1 MIHDFHAICSSNWI
15 YYRWESQNDPDHEY
29 LDPNS
34 ESSDN
39 IKKVFKL
46 DGNLIKNDR
55 FLIKNLGKVI
65 EKSINPIT
73 KEYNSWVNN
82 TRVVSTNN
90 QLYWYLAIQDSFN
103 YNLTT
108 SYSYFIWDL
117 LRIKLLY
124 DWIWKLET
132 NLTNIYGDTLELKK
146 LINIVESNWLR
157 HVEAEIER
165 MSEVN
170 SFHPINTKIFITY
183 FIKELFLSK
192 VLKCWIYRNE
202 LPDPYYQIKYIE
214 GLSKVDINR
223 NILDRSTVV
232 VNAADSIYNNIVD
245 VLFHKI
251 MSTYSNSDIG
261 NTKRIKKLRNY
272 ISDITKKYNYSEFNI
287 SEKILTSKFETFT
300 DMVINRLKEHQFIK
314 VKDDDSMMWS
324 TENVEEYLQQN

>member
-1 MIHDFHAICSSNWI
+1 MPFAVLIEV

>member
-1 MIHDFHAICSSNWI
+1 MPFAALIEF
-15 YYRWESQNDPDHEY
+15 YRWESQNDPDHEY

>member
-1 MIHDFHAICSSNWI
+1 MIHDFHAICSFNWI

>member
-1 MIHDFHAICSSNWI
+1 MPFAALINV
-15 YYRWESQNDPDHEY
+15 YRWESQNDPDHEY

-46 DGNLIKNDR
+46 DGNLIKNDL